1 MTRQEQI
8 LADDKMR
15 VEIAKMSAEIA
26 KMTAEIP
33 NISAQTI
40 KLHTET
46 IKLNTENQ
54 WYLPVV
60 GSAATLAILAV
71 AKIFL

>member
-1 MTRQEQI
+1 MTQKEQI
-8 LADDKMR
+8 LADDKML

-26 KMTAEIP
+26 KMSAEIP
-33 NISAQTI
+33 NIMAQTI
-40 KLHTET
+40 KLN
-46 IKLNTENQ
+46 KENQ
-54 WYLPVV
+54 WYLLVV

>member
-26 KMTAEIP
+26 KMIVEIP

-40 KLHTET
+40 KLN
-46 IKLNTENQ
+46 KENQ
-54 WYLPVV
+54 WYLLVV
-60 GSAATLAILAV
+60 GSAATLAIIAATVAV
-71 AKIFL
+71 VNIFV

>member
-15 VEIAKMSAEIA
+15 AEIAKMSAEIA
-26 KMTAEIP
+26 KMSAETA
-33 NISAQTI
+33 NIFAQTI
-40 KLHTET
+40 KLN
-46 IKLNTENQ
+46 KQNQ